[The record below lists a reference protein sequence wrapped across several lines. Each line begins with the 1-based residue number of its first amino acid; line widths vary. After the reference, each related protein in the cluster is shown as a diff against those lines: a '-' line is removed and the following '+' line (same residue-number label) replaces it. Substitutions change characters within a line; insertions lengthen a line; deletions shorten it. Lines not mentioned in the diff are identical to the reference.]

1 MARINFE
8 SEIRADARF
17 KALVR
22 KLRNEREAIG
32 LMIDLWEVAQKYWG
46 RDRSLIP
53 KKVFTLGDFGAA
65 VEVGFAEEQDDGFYV
80 SGAGEHF
87 EWLASKRDSASAGG
101 RASAAARKKKYGSA
115 VPVNASNEDKNRF
128 ETEVKPNETE
138 VNCKKRRSTS
148 EAPAEAPAEAQ
159 PKRRS
164 EKTEAETE
172 ANPNAL
178 TLTLTP
184 TLTLKNTNTNT
195 EEVNPEADAC
205 GGPTATDLKTSRPAK
220 EKPSEFD
227 FEIADA
233 WHSHA
238 LTVTPNKKCNRDRE
252 ADAVRMLR
260 SVDGYPEADIRAL
273 LAFVKRDSF
282 WSNNA
287 LSPCGLRITKP
298 GGVRKIENIVAAMKR
313 RPSGPASFSKANQD
327 EQKRTVFD
335 VLDEVGA

>member
-80 SGAGEHF
+80 RGAGEHF

-115 VPVNASNEDKNRF
+115 VPANAPYNS
-128 ETEVKPNETE
+128 P
-138 VNCKKRRSTS
+138 
-148 EAPAEAPAEAQ
+148 Q
-159 PKRRS
+159 
-164 EKTEAETE
+164 ETE
-172 ANPNAL
+172 AKSKQRSKRCSKKVEAEIEAKSNAL

-184 TLTLKNTNTNT
+184 ALTLALTQEENTNTRIPFAAPKVQRT
-195 EEVNPEADAC
+195 KKEPSQGPLVWDAYSSAYEMRYGTNPVRNAKANANCSQLVARLGIDA
-205 GGPTATDLKTSRPAK
+205 
-220 EKPSEFD
+220 PS
-227 FEIADA
+227 
-233 WHSHA
+233 
-238 LTVTPNKKCNRDRE
+238 
-252 ADAVRMLR
+252 
-260 SVDGYPEADIRAL
+260 
-273 LAFVKRDSF
+273 
-282 WSNNA
+282 
-287 LSPCGLRITKP
+287 
-298 GGVRKIENIVAAMKR
+298 VAAFFLTHNDSWYVKHLHPLGFLIRDAEKLHTEWKVGSQMT
-313 RPSGPASFSKANQD
+313 GTKARAIETVANNQSAVA
-327 EQKRTVFD
+327 EYLTARGGQS
-335 VLDEVGA
+335 AI

>member
-22 KLRNEREAIG
+22 KLQNEREAIG

-80 SGAGEHF
+80 RGAGDHF

-101 RASAAARKKKYGSA
+101 KASAAARKKKYGTA

-138 VNCKKRRSTS
+138 VNCKKRRSTAEAPS
-148 EAPAEAPAEAQ
+148 EAPSEAK

-184 TLTLKNTNTNT
+184 ALTLALTQEENTNTRIPFAAPKVQRTKKDPSQGSLVWDAYSSAYEIRYGTNPVRNAKANANCAQLVARLGIDAPMVAAFFLTHNDSWYVKHLHPLGFLIRDAEKLHT
-195 EEVNPEADAC
+195 EWRV
-205 GGPTATDLKTSRPAK
+205 GSQMTGAK
-220 EKPSEFD
+220 
-227 FEIADA
+227 A
-233 WHSHA
+233 
-238 LTVTPNKKCNRDRE
+238 
-252 ADAVRMLR
+252 R
-260 SVDGYPEADIRAL
+260 S
-273 LAFVKRDSF
+273 
-282 WSNNA
+282 
-287 LSPCGLRITKP
+287 
-298 GGVRKIENIVAAMKR
+298 IENVANNQSAIEDYLAS
-313 RPSGPASFSKANQD
+313 SGGQD
-327 EQKRTVFD
+327 
-335 VLDEVGA
+335 AI